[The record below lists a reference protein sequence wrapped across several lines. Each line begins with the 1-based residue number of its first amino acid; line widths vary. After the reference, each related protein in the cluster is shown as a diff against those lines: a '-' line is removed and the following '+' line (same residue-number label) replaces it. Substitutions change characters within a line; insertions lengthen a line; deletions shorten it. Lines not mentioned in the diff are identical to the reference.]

1 MIVDTM
7 TFDEITKYLL
17 KTSFS
22 TSRILE
28 VEKKY
33 IIPNLKK
40 YRREIIKWRQ
50 NPNRTLYKP
59 FKPIVSNENCNE
71 ELVYVPFAVNTDYP
85 DFILFVQFHYRG
97 RKYVAYKL
105 VEDSVMFF
113 SWHSLE
119 RYSER
124 FLGEMN
130 PVIDNEFIGDMLI
143 YNNGFSRTTYTYKGK
158 KTKMYVSTDGG
169 FLCDE
174 HKQCIV
180 VNTFISQKEYFPNQE
195 ELDKSAFEEIKQFK
209 KKAYGFWIDRA

>member
-7 TFDEITKYLL
+7 TFNEITKYLL

-33 IIPNLKK
+33 IISNWKK

-50 NPNRTLYKP
+50 NPNRSLYKI
-59 FKPIVSNENCNE
+59 FKPIPSKGNCDE

-97 RKYVAYKL
+97 KKYVAYKL
-105 VEDSVMFF
+105 VDNKVMFF

-143 YNNGFSRTTYTYKGK
+143 YNSGFRRTTYRYKLK

-174 HKQCIV
+174 HKKCIV
-180 VNTFISQKEYFPNQE
+180 VNTFISQKEYFSNQE
-195 ELDKSAFEEIKQFK
+195 ELDKSAFEVLKQLK
-209 KKAYGFWIDRA
+209 KQVYGFWIDRA